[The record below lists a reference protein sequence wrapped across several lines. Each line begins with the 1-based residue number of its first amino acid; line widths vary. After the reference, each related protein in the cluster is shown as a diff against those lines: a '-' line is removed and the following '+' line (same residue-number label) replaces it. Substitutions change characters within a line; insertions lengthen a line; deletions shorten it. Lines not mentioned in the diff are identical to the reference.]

1 MANNELTL
9 RDKNLIEGAANGLS
23 GDELEARYGIPAAQA
38 IVRVRELLAAKDVW
52 DQVEQRKLLMH
63 SVFRI
68 KEQIETEMIDTD
80 KPKETEAYLKVITTL
95 SNLLD
100 KQGKISDAEL
110 AVITQAQARAI
121 ISVVEAGYQRARQLL
136 ADEYAGLVDL
146 EEIDSVFQQGMREAL
161 IEAGHE
167 RG

>member
-80 KPKETEAYLKVITTL
+80 KPKETEAYLRVINTL
-95 SNLLD
+95 SMLLD
-100 KQGKISDAEL
+100 KQGKISSEEL
-110 AVITQAQARAI
+110 EVVTRAQAKELLRL
-121 ISVVEAGYQRARQLL
+121 VEAAYVRARDLL
-136 ADEYAGLVDL
+136 TEEYGMLVDVSM
-146 EEIDSVFQQGMREAL
+146 IDDAFHSGLREAL
-161 IEAGHE
+161 LSANTD
-167 RG
+167 